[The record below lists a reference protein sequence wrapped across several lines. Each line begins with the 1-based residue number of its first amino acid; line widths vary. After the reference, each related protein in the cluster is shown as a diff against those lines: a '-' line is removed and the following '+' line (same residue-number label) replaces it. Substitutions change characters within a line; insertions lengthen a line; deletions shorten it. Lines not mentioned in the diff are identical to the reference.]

1 MTLRARQGGVA
12 LITALLIMFLLAGLA
27 ADLAWD
33 NAMDVRRT
41 MTMLYHDEGTQA
53 ALGAET
59 WVMSLLRDDA
69 EDSETDHFGEIWAA
83 EMPVLP
89 IDSDTIQGALQGEIQ
104 DLQGRFNVNNLVG
117 QNGRVDANALAQFRR
132 LLAALGLD
140 PRFADLAADWIDAD
154 QIAELAGA
162 EDSIYSSLTPPYRVA
177 NQKLT
182 SVTELAALEGMDK
195 ATFDLLLPHIT
206 ALPGETGI
214 NVNTATGPVLQSLS
228 DSISASDAEALM
240 AEREESGFANV
251 ENSFAAFLG
260 PDGARNLQETSNFFR
275 LKVIVQIATV
285 RITYYSVLLRD
296 PQRGTVVPILRS
308 FGTI

>member
-1 MTLRARQGGVA
+1 MIRRVQQRGVA
-12 LITALLIMFLLAGLA
+12 LITALLIMFLLAALA
-27 ADLAWD
+27 ADLTWD

-41 MTMLYHDEGTQA
+41 MTLLYHDEGTQA
-53 ALGAET
+53 ALGAEI

-69 EDSETDHFGEIWAA
+69 QDSETDHLGEIWAI

-89 IDSDTIQGALQGEIQ
+89 IDSETIQGALQGDIQ

-117 QNGRVDANALAQFRR
+117 SNGRIDANALAQFQR
-132 LLAALGLD
+132 LLEALDLD
-140 PRFADLAADWIDAD
+140 PRFADLSADWIDAD
-154 QIAELAGA
+154 QRAELAGA
-162 EDSIYSSLTPPYRVA
+162 EDPIYSSLTPPYRAA

-182 SVTELAALEGMDK
+182 SVTELAALVGMDK
-195 ATFDLLLPHIT
+195 ATFDRLLPHIT
-206 ALPGETGI
+206 ALPGNTQI
-214 NVNTATGPVLQSLS
+214 NVNTATGPVLQSLGE
-228 DSISASDAEALM
+228 SISASVAEALV
-240 AEREESGFANV
+240 AEREEAGFASV
-251 ENSFAAFLG
+251 ENSFAAYLG
-260 PDGARNLQETSNFFR
+260 PDVARELQETSSFFQ

>member
-1 MTLRARQGGVA
+1 MIRRVQQRGVA
-12 LITALLIMFLLAGLA
+12 LITALLIMFLLAALA
-27 ADLAWD
+27 ADLTWD

-53 ALGAET
+53 ALGAEI

-69 EDSETDHFGEIWAA
+69 QDSETDHFGEIWAS

-89 IDSDTIQGALQGEIQ
+89 INSETIQGALQGEIQ

-117 QNGRVDANALAQFRR
+117 NNGRIDANALAQFQR
-132 LLAALGLD
+132 LLEALDLD
-140 PRFADLAADWIDAD
+140 PRFADLSADWIDAD
-154 QIAELAGA
+154 QRAELAGA
-162 EDSIYSSLTPPYRVA
+162 EDPIYSSLTPPYRAA

-182 SVTELAALEGMDK
+182 SVTELAALVGMDK
-195 ATFDLLLPHIT
+195 AIFDRLLPHIT
-206 ALPGETGI
+206 ALPGNTQI
-214 NVNTATGPVLQSLS
+214 NVNTATGPVLQSLG
-228 DSISASDAEALM
+228 DSISASVAEALM
-240 AEREESGFANV
+240 AEREEAGFASV
-251 ENSFAAFLG
+251 ENSFAAYLG
-260 PDGARNLQETSNFFR
+260 ADVARELQATSNFFQ

-285 RITYYSVLLRD
+285 RITFYSVLLRD